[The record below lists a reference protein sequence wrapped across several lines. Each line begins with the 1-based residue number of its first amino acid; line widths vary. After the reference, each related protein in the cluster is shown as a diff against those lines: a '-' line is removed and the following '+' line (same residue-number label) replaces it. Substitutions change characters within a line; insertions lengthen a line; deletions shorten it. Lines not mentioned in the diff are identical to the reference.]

1 MILKNGLILID
12 EKLQKRDIALD
23 SDGVIVEI
31 GEDLEGQE
39 VVDLNGLW
47 IMPSAVDVH
56 VHLREPG
63 YEYKETVAS
72 GTLAAAKGGVGTI
85 MPMPNLNPCP
95 DSVEKLKVQQDIINR
110 DALVK
115 CYPYA
120 SVTKDEMGTELSD
133 LAELAPLVK
142 AFTDDGKGVNDL
154 ELLKRAMDIAKEQDV
169 VIASHAEAENL
180 GTTPEAE
187 IVAVEREIELAK
199 ESGVKYH
206 FCHIST
212 AKAYEYIRK
221 AKAEGYDITVEAC
234 PHHLL
239 LCDEDIKDG
248 NTKMNPPLRSR
259 EDMLATVT
267 ALLDGTVDMLATDH
281 APHAKHEK
289 GEYSKSL
296 NGIIGLETLLPSI
309 YTHFVRSG
317 KISYKRFIELTSTAP
332 ARRFGLPMPEIKI
345 GAKAN
350 LCALDIENARTYTE
364 GEILSLSQNSPFIGY
379 TFYGF
384 NKLTMVDG
392 KVVWSENKNIQPF
405 GGNK

>member
-1 MILKNGLILID
+1 MILKNGLILIGG
-12 EKLQKRDIALD
+12 ELVSRDIALD
-23 SDGVIVEI
+23 SDGVIVAI
-31 GEDLEGQE
+31 GENLSGTEY
-39 VVDLNGLW
+39 VDLSGLW
-47 IMPSAVDVH
+47 VMPSAVDVH

-63 YEYKETVAS
+63 YDYKETVAS
-72 GTLAAAKGGVGTI
+72 GTLAAAKGGVGII

-95 DSVEKLKVQQDIINR
+95 DSVANLKVQQDIIDR
-110 DALVK
+110 DAVVK
-115 CYPYA
+115 CYPFA
-120 SVTKDEMGTELSD
+120 SVTKGEMGAELSD
-133 LAELAPLVK
+133 LTELAPIVK
-142 AFTDDGKGVNDL
+142 AFTDDGKGVNNL
-154 ELLKRAMDIAKEQDV
+154 ELLRKAMEIAKQNGI

-187 IVAVEREIELAK
+187 IVAVGREIEMAK
-199 ESGVKYH
+199 EVGVKYH

-239 LCDEDIKDG
+239 LCDRDIKDG

-259 EDMLATVT
+259 EDMLATVE

-296 NGIIGLETLLPSI
+296 NGIIGLETFLPSI
-309 YTHFVRSG
+309 YTHFVMNG
-317 KISYKRFIELTSTAP
+317 QISHERFVELVSTAP
-332 ARRFGLPMPEIKI
+332 AKRFGLPVPELKV

-350 LCALDIENARTYTE
+350 LCALDIASAHTYTE
-364 GEILSLSQNSPFIGY
+364 SEIVSLSTNSPFIGY

-392 KVVWSENKNIQPF
+392 KVVWQNL
-405 GGNK
+405 